1 MTIEELLGKSADELD
16 AMSAAEREA
25 YFAPFLAVTRPD
37 RAVIVEAVQK
47 GVKKQMA
54 KANTPGMQHAL
65 AFLKQMGIE
74 E

>member
-47 GVKKQMA
+47 GYQGTIWAGRSKKNIISP
-54 KANTPGMQHAL
+54 K
-65 AFLKQMGIE
+65 E
-74 E
+74 